1 MNRRKSNKSL
11 IMYTWERPG
20 KLSTSPK
27 WLKPSLKYHL
37 QLKTKEDVGG
47 SGLGLQGGGR
57 KWSVHACVPSSFR
70 CVRFF
75 VILWTV
81 ACQVPLSMGL
91 SRQECWGGL
100 PCPPPGNLPDP
111 GIKPMSSVSLAL
123 ASGFYFTM
131 EIEKQ
136 MFGKQMFA
144 EPAETMG
151 HREDPDF

>member
-1 MNRRKSNKSL
+1 MRETQVNCVTRQ
-11 IMYTWERPG
+11 
-20 KLSTSPK
+20 
-27 WLKPSLKYHL
+27 KPSLKYRL

-47 SGLGLQGGGR
+47 SGLGLQGGRR
-57 KWSVHACVPSSFR
+57 KWSLCACVLSCFS

-75 VILWTV
+75 VTLWTV
-81 ACQVPLSMGL
+81 ARQVPLSMGL
-91 SRQECWGGL
+91 SRQECWSGL

-111 GIKPMSSVSLAL
+111 GIKPMSSASLAL
-123 ASGFYFTM
+123 ASGFFLTV

-144 EPAETMG
+144 ESAETMG

>member
-1 MNRRKSNKSL
+1 M
-11 IMYTWERPG
+11 
-20 KLSTSPK
+20 
-27 WLKPSLKYHL
+27 
-37 QLKTKEDVGG
+37 
-47 SGLGLQGGGR
+47 
-57 KWSVHACVPSSFR
+57 PSSGD
-70 CVRFF
+70 
-75 VILWTV
+75 L
-81 ACQVPLSMGL
+81 L
-91 SRQECWGGL
+91 
-100 PCPPPGNLPDP
+100 DP